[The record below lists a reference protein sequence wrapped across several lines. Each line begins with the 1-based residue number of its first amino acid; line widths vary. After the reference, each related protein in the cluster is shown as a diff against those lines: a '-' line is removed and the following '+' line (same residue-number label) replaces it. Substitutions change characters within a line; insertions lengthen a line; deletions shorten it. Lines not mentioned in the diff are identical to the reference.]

1 MSLTNN
7 TKPKIIVICGPTAT
21 GKTSTAIELAGTVG
35 GEIVGADS
43 MQVYRYM
50 DIGTAK
56 PTIDEQACVPHHMID
71 IVDPD
76 EHFDARKYAE
86 MAHEIIMELSA
97 RDITPLVVGGTGLYI
112 KVLVHGLFE
121 ADSTDHNIR
130 RRLKEQAE
138 AVGTDFLYKRLNR
151 CDPDTALRIHPH
163 DTYRII
169 RALEVY
175 ELTGKTISD
184 YHRTHRF
191 QDRPFRVL
199 KIGLDLDRDLLYDR
213 INLRVDAMIEA
224 GLIDEVK
231 KLLGKGYSPDL
242 KSMQSIGYRHMVD
255 LIRNRLSV
263 DEALRTL
270 RRDTRRYAKRQ
281 LTWFNA
287 DHEIV
292 WFNPVQ
298 LDDISLIIKNF
309 LQLT

>member
-1 MSLTNN
+1 MSLKNN
-7 TKPKIIVICGPTAT
+7 TKPKVVIICGPTAT
-21 GKTSTAIELAGTVG
+21 GKTSTAIELAGIVG
-35 GEIVGADS
+35 GEIIGADS

-56 PTIDEQACVPHHMID
+56 PTADEQACVPHHMID
-71 IVDPD
+71 IVDPE
-76 EHFDARKYAE
+76 EHFDAKKYAK
-86 MAHEIIMELSA
+86 MAHEIIMELFA
-97 RDITPLVVGGTGLYI
+97 QGITPLIVGGTGLYI
-112 KVLVHGLFE
+112 KVLIHGLFE
-121 ADSTDHNIR
+121 VDPADHNIR
-130 RRLKEQAE
+130 RRLKKQAE
-138 AVGTDFLYKRLNR
+138 ARGTDFLHKRLSR
-151 CDPDTALRIHPH
+151 CDPDTAAKLHPH

-169 RALEVY
+169 RALEIY
-175 ELTGKTISD
+175 ELTGETISD
-184 YHRTHRF
+184 HHRTHRF

-231 KLLGKGYSPDL
+231 GLLGKGYSPNL

-255 LIRNRLSV
+255 LIENRLSI

-287 DHEIV
+287 DPEIV
-292 WFNPVQ
+292 WFNPAQ
-298 LDDISLIIKNF
+298 LDDISRIIKTF
-309 LQLT
+309 LNS